1 MVVVAKLYLQVMKNV
16 RLFTLALLAVSL
28 GSGCVATKKKNSD
41 VGWFKKGYHN
51 LTSKYNY
58 WFNADE
64 LLYLTKERQKEGSI
78 DNFNQILPI
87 YAETV
92 AEPQP
97 VLPDLDKVVLK
108 SARGITL
115 HRPSDWVD
123 DMYTLVGEAQM
134 IKRDYETAENT
145 FRWIRDEYNPNSK
158 LNKAKIKKESQKK
171 KKQTAKKKQK
181 EKKKALKKKK
191 KAAEKKQKAKKKA
204 QKQKRKAKSKGKTV
218 PKTTTAAPAPDPTP
232 EENKKKEEKKKKKEE
247 EAAMGINPYKKGAK
261 RTAAY
266 PKAMILYGR
275 TLVEREKY
283 SEAEF
288 LYRELQED
296 MWFPAD
302 LKDDL
307 ATAEAYL
314 WIKQK
319 RYDKAI
325 APLQTAIAL
334 TKKKKTRARLSYIL
348 AQLSY
353 RNGDYALATSAFET
367 VLDNKPSYEM
377 VFNANLRYTVGAW
390 NIGRITTDEAFGTMT
405 KMLKDDKNIEYQ
417 DQIYF
422 TSAEIALKEGMRKD
436 AIAYLHKSL
445 TTSKGNTVQK
455 AESYLMLADLYFEDE
470 NFVAAKSY
478 YDSTLTVLQNTDE
491 RFKRVTDYAANLTDI
506 ARLITTI
513 AANDSIIRVYN
524 MSDDQR
530 KELAKSIKKQRDEE
544 ASKAAVIA
552 ANQTAAAPKVAAPQ
566 AGVKTSS
573 FYFYNESFVK
583 KGKKDFTKQWGNR
596 KLEDNWRRSIRPTA
610 AVNDQYAISDSTKAG
625 DISDTD
631 VSDIFANIPR
641 SDAELA
647 VLHMSTY
654 EAMYN
659 LGVLFRDKLQ
669 NNTRCSGTLED
680 LLVRYPDTTKYQ
692 KETWYYCYLAFTD
705 LNNPSRAQFYY
716 DKLLDKY
723 PTSPYARAISDPN
736 FLAASLE
743 REREMN
749 RYYEQTFDYFQKG
762 DYQSAFDRCQDAP
775 RKYGS
780 TNPLAAK
787 FALLSALC
795 TGNLQGS
802 DAYCKALQEVIAR
815 YPESAE
821 ATRAKE
827 IARVLSC
834 KGFEVAAKK
843 DQGKSGSAD
852 GLDMA
857 FTLENDKLHYFIVA
871 LSGDV
876 KLDDLKA
883 AVSDY
888 NREFHKT
895 EQLRISNIFL
905 GTDTNTPL
913 LVVRKFDTK
922 EQAMRYFNE
931 VKDRK
936 EFLGE
941 TASKKY
947 NKEFFAITQENYR
960 RVLKNK
966 TLSGYREFFG
976 ENYLK

>member
-1 MVVVAKLYLQVMKNV
+1 MKNV
-16 RLFTLALLAVSL
+16 QLVVLALLAVSL
-28 GSGCVATKKKNSD
+28 GSGCVTTKKKNAD

-51 LTSKYNY
+51 MTSKYNY

-64 LLYLTKERQKEGSI
+64 LLYLTKERQMEANV
-78 DNFNQILPI
+78 DNFNQILPV
-87 YAETV
+87 YPETV
-92 AEPQP
+92 ANPQA
-97 VLPDLDKVVLK
+97 VAGDLDNVVLK
-108 SARGITL
+108 SAKGITL

-134 IKRDYETAENT
+134 LKRDYETAENT

-158 LNKAKIKKESQKK
+158 LNKAKVKKISQKK
-171 KKQTAKKKQK
+171 KKETAKKKQK

-204 QKQKRKAKSKGKTV
+204 AKQKKKAKAKGKSV
-218 PKTTTAAPAPDPTP
+218 PKTDTTTPVPAPAADT
-232 EENKKKEEKKKKKEE
+232 KKKEEKKKKEEE
-247 EAAMGINPYKKGAK
+247 EAKKGVNPYKTSGR
-261 RTAAY
+261 RTSAY

-275 TLVEREKY
+275 TLTDRDKY
-283 SEAEF
+283 TEAEF

-296 MWFPAD
+296 EWFPDD
-302 LKDDL
+302 LRDDL

-319 RYDKAI
+319 RYDKAV
-325 APLQTAIAL
+325 APLKTAISL

-353 RNGDYALATSAFET
+353 RNQDYALATTAFET

-390 NIGRITTDEAFGTMT
+390 NIGRISTDEAFATLA

-422 TSAEIALKEGMRKD
+422 TSAEIALKEGLRKD
-436 AIAYLHKSL
+436 AIAYLHNAL

-470 NFVAAKSY
+470 DFVAAKSY
-478 YDSTLTVLQNTDE
+478 YDSTLTVLPNTDE
-491 RFKRVTDYAANLTDI
+491 RFKRVTDYAANLSDI
-506 ARLITTI
+506 SRLITTI

-524 MSDDQR
+524 MSEAER
-530 KELAKSIKKQRDEE
+530 KELAKSIKKQRDDA
-544 ASKAAVIA
+544 ASKAAAIA
-552 ANQTAAAPKVAAPQ
+552 ANQPAAGPKTTAPQ
-566 AGVKTSS
+566 AGTKPSS

-583 KGKKDFTKQWGNR
+583 KGKKDFSKQWGDR
-596 KLEDNWRRSIRPTA
+596 KLEDNWRRSIRPNA
-610 AVNDQYAISDSTKAG
+610 AVNDVAAAADPTQAG
-625 DISDTD
+625 EITDTD
-631 VSDIFANIPR
+631 VSDIFANLPR

-659 LGVLFRDKLQ
+659 LGVLYRDKLQ
-669 NNTRCSGTLED
+669 NNKRCSGTLED
-680 LLVRYPDTTKYQ
+680 MQARYPDTAKYE

-705 LNNPSRAQFYY
+705 LNNPQRARFYY
-716 DKLLDKY
+716 DKLVGKY
-723 PTSPYARAISDPN
+723 PTSPYARTISDPN

-749 RYYEQTFDYFQKG
+749 NYYQQTFEFFQKG
-762 DYQSAFDRCQDAP
+762 DYKSAYDRCVDAP

-795 TGNLQGS
+795 AGNLQGS
-802 DAYCKALQEVIAR
+802 EAYCKALQEVIAR

-834 KGFEVAAKK
+834 KGFEVAEKK
-843 DQGKSGSAD
+843 DTGKPGSTD

-883 AVSDY
+883 ALSDY

-913 LVVRKFDTK
+913 LVVRKFDNK
-922 EQAMRYFNE
+922 DQAMRYYNE

-941 TASKKY
+941 TDKKKY

-966 TLSGYREFFG
+966 TLDGYRQFFG
-976 ENYLK
+976 DNYLK